1 MDPPPSLGGGLGGPP
16 SDSLLTGEKIVKSE
30 RKQLGR
36 SGREH
41 IAYRIIGDNSS
52 GWAEAAI
59 LWGGTVDMIVHF
71 SDNNH
76 FVSSALHLP
85 SSIPAKEA
93 LSSPPVGDQGWDGVL
108 LSTVLSERDAQG
120 VGGLFQLWQ
129 PLIAIFALPPHLP
142 RQTKNR
148 WLASATASDVSPPL
162 DPRYSTTVFTVRH
175 SDLGGVTRARWFVA
189 HYTRVLGG
197 ISRSA
202 IMMAH
207 QFQRPLQTALDDTI
221 GCRKGVVL
229 EQTLMED
236 ADEDVL
242 GWVRQ
247 KGTYPRPVFSGEGLP
262 LTSEDFQKMIG

>member
-1 MDPPPSLGGGLGGPP
+1 MPPPTFLRLGCDTDPPPSLGGGLGGPP

-120 VGGLFQLWQ
+120 GGGFVSTVAT
-129 PLIAIFALPPHLP
+129 PDCYICPPP
-142 RQTKNR
+142 SF
-148 WLASATASDVSPPL
+148 ASANKEPL
-162 DPRYSTTVFTVRH
+162 AGFSH
-175 SDLGGVTRARWFVA
+175 SL
-189 HYTRVLGG
+189 
-197 ISRSA
+197 
-202 IMMAH
+202 
-207 QFQRPLQTALDDTI
+207 
-221 GCRKGVVL
+221 
-229 EQTLMED
+229 
-236 ADEDVL
+236 
-242 GWVRQ
+242 
-247 KGTYPRPVFSGEGLP
+247 
-262 LTSEDFQKMIG
+262 